1 MSFIP
6 PQSPM
11 DLEAAKARSQ
21 EIHENALHYAET
33 HHQADHPL
41 GTRPQRLLRRVREA
55 LRWKRAS
62 QD

>member
-6 PQSPM
+6 PRSQM
-11 DLEAAKARSQ
+11 DLEAAEARSQ

-33 HHQADHPL
+33 HPKADHPL

-55 LRWKRAS
+55 LRSRRAS